1 MFWRKPYDR
10 GTALATAEKAKAA
23 GRVRKAVKWY
33 RKVLEKAP
41 TDPQVCS
48 KIAPLYAKLG
58 KHQESRAA
66 FDVAA
71 DGFLAQG
78 FVPKAIAVWTVAA
91 QTYPE
96 QVRYWERIA
105 NEQVM
110 RGCKADAVA
119 ALMAGRTQLRKRRHR
134 PLAVMLL
141 RQVLELEP
149 GRVEVTLDL
158 ADLLRREGGRDEARQ
173 LLKTALL
180 RVGRGRLRRKVR
192 FMQFRVEPSFIGAL
206 DWALAR

>member
-1 MFWRKPYDR
+1 MFFRKPYDR
-10 GTALATAEKAKAA
+10 GTVLATAEKAKAA
-23 GRVRKAVKWY
+23 GRIRKAVKWY
-33 RKVLEKAP
+33 RKVLDKEP
-41 TDPQVCS
+41 TDPAVCS
-48 KIAPLYAKLG
+48 KIAPLYARLG

-78 FVPKAIAVWTVAA
+78 FTPKAIAVWTVAA

-119 ALMAGRTQLRKRRHR
+119 ALLGGRAQLRKRRHR
-134 PLAVMLL
+134 ALAVMLL

-149 GRVEVTLDL
+149 GRIEVTLDL
-158 ADLLRREGGRDEARQ
+158 ADLLCREGIKDEARE
-173 LLKTALL
+173 LLRGALL
-180 RVGRGRLRRKVR
+180 RVGRGRMRRRVR
-192 FMQFRVEPSFIGAL
+192 FMQFRVEPSWLGAL